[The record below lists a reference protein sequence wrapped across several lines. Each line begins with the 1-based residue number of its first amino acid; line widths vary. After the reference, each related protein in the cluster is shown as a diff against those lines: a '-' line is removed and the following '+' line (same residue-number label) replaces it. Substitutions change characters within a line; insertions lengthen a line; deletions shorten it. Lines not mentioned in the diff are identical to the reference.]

1 MTLKAYIKVHDPFQ
15 PGVVVV
21 LGLSPE
27 TSEREVVEY
36 LHNFCPVRHCAIK
49 SKGPSNFFAF
59 VEFAS
64 LDGVHTVLHHAPH
77 MIGLRP
83 VRVVRAFKQ
92 VRVPDHPF
100 PGMAPLCNPV
110 HEAKLHEVALAQ
122 ACHLDGPFF
131 DPPTPHF
138 SLFASAS
145 PLFAR

>member
-1 MTLKAYIKVHDPFQ
+1 MTQLHDAYQ

-21 LGLSPE
+21 LGLSAE

-36 LHNFCPVRHCAIK
+36 LQNFCRVRHCAIK
-49 SKGPSNFFAF
+49 SKGSANYFAF

-64 LDGVHTVLHHAPH
+64 RDGVDTVLHHAPH
-77 MIGLRP
+77 MIALRP

-92 VRVPDHPF
+92 VKAAELPF
-100 PGMAPLCNPV
+100 PGMSSNPTDPL
-110 HEAKLHEVALAQ
+110 EGTA
-122 ACHLDGPFF
+122 F
-131 DPPTPHF
+131 DPSINPAFVPPF